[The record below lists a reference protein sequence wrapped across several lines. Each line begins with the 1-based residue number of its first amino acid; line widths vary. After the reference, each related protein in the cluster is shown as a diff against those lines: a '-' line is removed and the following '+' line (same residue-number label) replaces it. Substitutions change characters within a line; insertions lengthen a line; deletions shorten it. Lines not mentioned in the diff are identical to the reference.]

1 MDVQIS
7 ERTCDMSH
15 NKAFSAALCAVMIIS
30 FFVCSLSFGANAAGL
45 PEKYETAAKT
55 PVLDQKN
62 NPLCWAY
69 SGSDLLSINVVKN
82 GYGKSGA
89 SVFSAPMLARAE
101 FDGNE
106 HRNSNGKL
114 WYKCYGGV
122 DYAFMAATTGKGL
135 ASASKYPTVTAADN
149 ASVSELYPNMAYI
162 DSLRRIDTTEVDR
175 KQRTQIVKEW
185 IYEYGAV
192 STDLFIGDYNNVT
205 GVARILTYDNTKA
218 GHAVLLVGWDDTK
231 YTDTG
236 TGAFLMKNTWG
247 DNWGNGGYAW
257 ISYNSEFGR
266 HMYAANVTVD
276 SDARV
281 LTHTEVCWLSG
292 NSSNPKNGEY
302 GAVNVFD
309 VKEKLTLKY
318 AGVYSDGVNPEFEV
332 RVWINLND
340 VNGIKTKAPDAT
352 AKGSYEQSGFYTLE
366 LNKRLNV
373 KKGDTVT
380 ALYLIKTDGKYR
392 VYSEYSDPD
401 WGLAVTSSKPG
412 QSYTLS
418 GGELKEPKGNYI
430 GTIVGYAEHV
440 DPPVT
445 TPPETK
451 PPVTEPPVTNPPVTN
466 PPVTTEPDTETTDAG
481 IIIITDTE
489 EQTEDTAVIVP
500 VVTDDDTTAE
510 TVTVGFETDGA
521 DVIGAAKK
529 VFKFILIAAAVVV
542 VLFILLI
549 LALIAASKK
558 KKV

>member
-1 MDVQIS
+1 MA
-7 ERTCDMSH
+7 RKKT
-15 NKAFSAALCAVMIIS
+15 FSAALLAVMIIS
-30 FFVCSLSFGANAAGL
+30 ILICALSVNTHAANL
-45 PEKYETAAKT
+45 PEKYETASKT

-69 SGSDLLSINVVKN
+69 SGSDLLSINAVKN
-82 GYGKSGA
+82 GYGENGA

-106 HRNSNGKL
+106 HRYAKNV

-135 ASASKYPTVTAADN
+135 ASASKYPTVTAANN
-149 ASVSELYPNMAYI
+149 ASVSELYPNMAYV
-162 DSLRRIDTTEVDR
+162 DALRMIDTTETDR
-175 KQRTQIVKEW
+175 KQRTQTVKEW
-185 IYEYGAV
+185 IYKYGAV
-192 STDLFIGDYNNVT
+192 STDLFVGEYNKVT
-205 GVARILTYDNTKA
+205 GIAKIQPYDNTKA
-218 GHAVLLVGWDDTK
+218 AHAVLLVGWDDTK

-247 DNWGNGGYAW
+247 EGWGNGGYAW

-276 SDARV
+276 YDARV
-281 LTHTEVCWLSG
+281 MTHTEICYLSG
-292 NSSNPKNGEY
+292 SNASASGGEY

-318 AGVYSDGVNPEFEV
+318 AGAFTGEPDSEIEV
-332 RVWINLND
+332 RVWINLSD
-340 VNGIKTKAPDAT
+340 VNGVKTKTPDAK
-352 AKGSYEQSGFYTLE
+352 AKASCTQSEFYTLT
-366 LNKRLNV
+366 LDKQLNV

-380 ALYLIKTDGKYR
+380 ALYLIKADGKYR
-392 VYSEYSDPD
+392 TYSEYSDPD
-401 WGLAVTSSKPG
+401 FEMAVTSSKSG

-418 GGELKEPKGNYI
+418 GGELKTPKGNYI
-430 GTIVGYAEHV
+430 GTVIGFAEHTE
-440 DPPVT
+440 PPVT

-451 PPVTEPPVTNPPVTN
+451 PPVTDPPETKPPVTDPPVTNPPKTD
-466 PPVTTEPDTETTDAG
+466 PAETTDEG
-481 IIIITDTE
+481 IIIMTDTE

-510 TVTVGFETDGA
+510 TVTVGSETDGA

-529 VFKFILIAAAVVV
+529 VLKTVLIIAAVVV
-542 VLFILLI
+542 VLFIILI
-549 LALIAASKK
+549 LALIAASKR